1 MGESSGIDNTNFE
14 KKLFCD
20 QIDMAPSFGDAWA
33 GWKGIFPFWP
43 LFPPLFPL
51 FPQEGE
57 KWGFKIVEKINL
69 KIAVTFAIFELE
81 KRLIRQIKATE

>member
-1 MGESSGIDNTNFE
+1 MGESTGIDNTNLE
-14 KKLFCD
+14 KNLFCD
-20 QIDMAPSFGDAWA
+20 QIDMGPSFGHTWA
-33 GWKGIFPFWP
+33 GWKGIFPFQP